1 MNAERPPPPL
11 RNACWPAC
19 RGPLWGLHMTLL
31 AIARLIGADA
41 VGTVVIACRMGG
53 LRQATRQRREALM
66 AKVLSQH
73 GPRFDEV

>member
-1 MNAERPPPPL
+1 
-11 RNACWPAC
+11 
-19 RGPLWGLHMTLL
+19 MTLL